1 MLLKIQN
8 NYITFHEKIVGL
20 HLLLFEFGGEKKLFT
35 RVKIFLFLKNTA
47 KSIFFK
53 NAKLLLLLSINRN
66 YLTQTQWQKIICF
79 QGLTPIT
86 TLFIF
91 PKKFVFSILN

>member
-1 MLLKIQN
+1 MLKIQN
-8 NYITFHEKIVGL
+8 NYIIFHEMIDSS

-47 KSIFFK
+47 KSKFFK
-53 NAKLLLLLSINRN
+53 YAKLLLLLSINRN
-66 YLTQTQWQKIICF
+66 YLTQTQWQKIIYF
-79 QGLTPIT
+79 QGLAPIT

-91 PKKFVFSILN
+91 PKNFVFSILN